1 MSELKDQKDLWREH
15 IRNHQGSGLSV
26 KEYCRRND
34 LRDGAYF
41 YWKRK
46 LLKGNGLVEVK
57 LTTGAP
63 TPVEIILRNQIRVRL
78 AFSCDLGEVVK
89 LSRELE
95 RL

>member
-1 MSELKDQKDLWREH
+1 MGELKNQKELWRER
-15 IRNHQGSGLSV
+15 IRNHQRSGLSV
-26 KEYCRRND
+26 KEYCQRHD
-34 LRDGAYF
+34 LGEGAYF

-46 LLKGNGLVEVK
+46 LTKDQGLVEVK
-57 LTTGAP
+57 LSSSAP

-95 RL
+95 TL